1 MAIFID
7 RCIVIIRRYVGRK
20 ARTIGSCPMTEGGS
34 SMSHVE
40 RKGDILAQHLV
51 NAFHHSLCRSRF
63 MTCSPL
69 VKPATPELR
78 THQWRLRSKLFET
91 LKLCIDIRT
100 RTEIHGPKQVVKAI
114 ILKVAG
120 PIALKQRYFVKA
132 RSFHNI
138 ANLAD
143 ILLVD
148 AVRTIFIFYLH
159 HDDWPTILYG

>member
-20 ARTIGSCPMTEGGS
+20 ARTIGPSPMTEGGS

-51 NAFHHSLCRSRF
+51 NAFYHCLCRSRF
-63 MTCSPL
+63 MTCTPF

-100 RTEIHGPKQVVKAI
+100 CAEIHRPDQVVESVV
-114 ILKVAG
+114 LEVAG

-143 ILLVD
+143 ILLVY
-148 AVRTIFIFYLH
+148 AVGTIFIFYLH
-159 HDDWPTILYG
+159 HDDWSTILYS